1 MVIAWKRAVLFGS
14 RARGD
19 FRPDADYDIAVFL
32 HAPDD
37 WFDEVARLATI
48 GTDILMETGAVI
60 SAKPFPAGAHGDS
73 SPLMRVIQ
81 RQGRA
86 LRAAR
91 A

>member
-1 MVIAWKRAVLFGS
+1 MI
-14 RARGD
+14 
-19 FRPDADYDIAVFL
+19 
-32 HAPDD
+32 
-37 WFDEVARLATI
+37 DEVARLATI

-60 SAKPFPAGAHGDS
+60 SAKPFPAGSHGDS
-73 SPLMRVIQ
+73 SLLMRVIQ